1 MSKLTT
7 LTTLLCLIALTA
19 KAQLTD
25 WQNISSKNFVTRII
39 HDANYLY
46 VGTKGGGI
54 VKIHKQSGEQTV
66 LKRADGSMT
75 GNSITDMALHNG
87 ELWVGT
93 EFNGLAKITDGHIEK
108 FDMRNAGFSS
118 NQNVGGFYFG
128 NDGNMLVGG
137 FSYLYQFDGKQVTNS
152 FYINPLSPYAY
163 VNSIKADKDGRIW
176 VGCYDAQNRATLC
189 VYTSQDL
196 VPYTN
201 TYRSINRLE
210 TDADGCLWMA

>member
-25 WQNISSKNFVTRII
+25 WQNISSKNFVTKII
-39 HDANYLY
+39 HDQNYLY

-54 VKIHKQSGEQTV
+54 VKIDKQSGEQTV

-93 EFNGLAKITDGHIEK
+93 EFNGIAKVTDGGIEK
-108 FDMRNAGFSS
+108 FDKKNAGFSI
-118 NQNVGGFYFG
+118 NQHFSGFFFKD
-128 NDGNMLVGG
+128 DGTMLVG
-137 FSYLYQFDGKQVTNS
+137 
-152 FYINPLSPYAY
+152 
-163 VNSIKADKDGRIW
+163 
-176 VGCYDAQNRATLC
+176 
-189 VYTSQDL
+189 
-196 VPYTN
+196 
-201 TYRSINRLE
+201 
-210 TDADGCLWMA
+210 